1 MKTKV
6 ILYIAISE
14 DGFIAGAGDNLDFL
28 NTVQQV
34 EGEDYGYAQFLNS
47 IDVVL
52 VGRKTYE
59 KVISMGY
66 PYHDDKKVFVI
77 TKSQKTSNKEN
88 FHCYTRNLVELIH
101 EIKTATQ
108 KNIYCDGGAELATYL
123 IKRNLIDQ
131 IILSVI
137 PLKLK
142 RGTLLFKQGEIPQSF
157 KWVNSVEFKS
167 SLIQKTFLRKE
178 EQ

>member
-52 VGRKTYE
+52 VGRKT
-59 KVISMGY
+59 
-66 PYHDDKKVFVI
+66 
-77 TKSQKTSNKEN
+77 
-88 FHCYTRNLVELIH
+88 
-101 EIKTATQ
+101 
-108 KNIYCDGGAELATYL
+108 
-123 IKRNLIDQ
+123 
-131 IILSVI
+131 
-137 PLKLK
+137 
-142 RGTLLFKQGEIPQSF
+142 
-157 KWVNSVEFKS
+157 
-167 SLIQKTFLRKE
+167 
-178 EQ
+178 

>member
-1 MKTKV
+1 MKKEV

-14 DGFIAGAGDNLDFL
+14 DGFIAGAGENLDFL
-28 NTVQQV
+28 NMVQV

-88 FHCYTRNLVELIH
+88 FHYYTGNLVELIH
-101 EIKTATQ
+101 ELKTATQ
-108 KNIYCDGGAELATYL
+108 KNIYCDGGAELVTYL

-142 RGTLLFKQGEIPQSF
+142 RGTLLFKQDEIPQSF

-167 SLIQKTFLRKE
+167 GLIQKTFLRKE